1 MLSRCS
7 LAALTIGLES
17 AGWVPVAHAQQRA
30 APPSQSQSPE
40 RALTQ
45 LHAKGMELLQRGD
58 LDAARKYFER
68 AADAGHAQSALA
80 LAETYD
86 PYEFARLKVFGLQ
99 PNLSL
104 ARKWYVRAQE
114 LGANVGE
121 RLRRLDGR

>member
-7 LAALTIGLES
+7 AAALTIGLES
-17 AGWVPVAHAQQRA
+17 AGWVPVAYAQQRT
-30 APPSQSQSPE
+30 APPSQSAE
-40 RALTQ
+40 RAPTQ
-45 LHAKGMELLQRGD
+45 LHARGMELLQRGD

>member
-17 AGWVPVAHAQQRA
+17 AGWIPVAYAQQRT
-30 APPSQSQSPE
+30 APPSQSAE
-40 RALTQ
+40 RAPTQ
-45 LHAKGMELLQRGD
+45 LHARGMELLQRGD

-99 PNLSL
+99 PNLGL

>member
-7 LAALTIGLES
+7 VAALTIGLET
-17 AGWVPVAHAQQRA
+17 AGWVPVAYAQQRT
-30 APPSQSQSPE
+30 APPSQSAE
-40 RALTQ
+40 RAPTQ
-45 LHAKGMELLQRGD
+45 LHARGMELLQRGD

>member
-7 LAALTIGLES
+7 VAALTIGLES
-17 AGWVPVAHAQQRA
+17 AGCVAVAYAQQRT

-40 RALTQ
+40 RTQTQ
-45 LHAKGMELLQRGD
+45 LHARGMELLQRGD

-114 LGANVGE
+114 LGGNVGE